1 MPPLLVP
8 VSISVPDGLGGGIS
22 NWEEIN
28 PSATIRDPIV
38 GAGFIRPISLDQWY
52 LFCGGSPQKGGITD
66 RQIEE
71 RRKMTEQLHL
81 VDLETC
87 LGDGICA
94 DVCPENCLEMND
106 EKAATVED
114 RADHCILCGQCVAV
128 CPTESLQMPELP
140 AEDFRDLA
148 KLPFGYVEFLDLL
161 KLRRSVRVFKDKPVE
176 RELIEKILEAASTA
190 PMGMPPHSTEVVV
203 IDEREEL
210 DILLEE
216 LVKDYSSMV
225 KAFSNPIGRAI
236 VRLSAGAEDF
246 AVLKDYI
253 VDLARYANEA
263 YHRDGTD
270 RYMYKAPVVMLF
282 HGNRWAMS
290 YEENAHL
297 ICNYAML
304 AAVSLGLG
312 NTIIGLIPPI
322 VDRSKVLRERYGIP
336 KENKVCTS
344 LILGYPKYRFK
355 KSIHRDLADVQYH

>member
-1 MPPLLVP
+1 VAP
-8 VSISVPDGLGGGIS
+8 
-22 NWEEIN
+22 
-28 PSATIRDPIV
+28 
-38 GAGFIRPISLDQWY
+38 GFVNMMSW
-52 LFCGGSPQKGGITD
+52 
-66 RQIEE
+66 
-71 RRKMTEQLHL
+71 
-81 VDLETC
+81 
-87 LGDGICA
+87 A
-94 DVCPENCLEMND
+94 N
-106 EKAATVED
+106 
-114 RADHCILCGQCVAV
+114 
-128 CPTESLQMPELP
+128 ESLI
-140 AEDFRDLA
+140 EDGRSQSNIRQGVTLEIMGEGNSMGPLNDAMKDEMRSLQSDIRYDIEWTT
-148 KLPFGYVEFLDLL
+148 LDEYLEFL

-190 PMGMPPHSTEVVV
+190 PMGIPPHSTEVVV
-203 IDEREEL
+203 IDERKEL
-210 DILLEE
+210 DFLLEE

-225 KAFSNPIGRAI
+225 KAFANPIGRAI

-336 KENKVCTS
+336 KDNKVCTS
-344 LILGYPKYRFK
+344 LILGYPKYRYK
-355 KSIHRDLADVQYH
+355 KSIHRDLAGVQYH

>member
-1 MPPLLVP
+1 
-8 VSISVPDGLGGGIS
+8 
-22 NWEEIN
+22 
-28 PSATIRDPIV
+28 
-38 GAGFIRPISLDQWY
+38 
-52 LFCGGSPQKGGITD
+52 
-66 RQIEE
+66 
-71 RRKMTEQLHL
+71 MTEQLHL

-94 DVCPENCLEMND
+94 DICPENCLEIID
-106 EKAATVED
+106 EKAATVEE

-128 CPTESLQMPELP
+128 CPTDSLQRPELP
-140 AEDFRDLA
+140 AQDFRDLA
-148 KLPFGYVEFLDLL
+148 KLPFGYGEFLDFLT
-161 KLRRSVRVFKDKPVE
+161 LRRSVRVFKDKPVE
-176 RELIEKILEAASTA
+176 RELIERILEAASTA
-190 PMGMPPHSTEVVV
+190 PMGIPPHSTEVVV
-203 IDEREEL
+203 IDERKEL
-210 DILLEE
+210 DFLLEE

-225 KAFSNPIGRAI
+225 KAFANPIGRAI

-336 KENKVCTS
+336 KDNKVCTS
-344 LILGYPKYRFK
+344 LILGYPKYRYK
-355 KSIHRDLADVQYH
+355 KSIHRDLAGVQYH